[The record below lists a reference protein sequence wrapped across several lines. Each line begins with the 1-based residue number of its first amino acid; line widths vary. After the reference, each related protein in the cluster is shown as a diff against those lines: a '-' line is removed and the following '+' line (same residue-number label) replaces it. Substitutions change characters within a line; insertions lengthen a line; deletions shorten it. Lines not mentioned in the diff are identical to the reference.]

1 MLRKHSVVT
10 RLDVKEIDDLALGNQ
25 RKIMTSLG
33 QVTLL
38 SDRRTEVAVQC
49 SDCKTCRIFIVS
61 GYAVSGAIAIV
72 AAGVSYLYLSEEY

>member
-10 RLDVKEIDDLALGNQ
+10 RLDVEEIYDLVGGNQ
-25 RKIMTSLG
+25 HKIMVSRHPIFILK
-33 QVTLL
+33 
-38 SDRRTEVAVQC
+38 TEVAVQC
-49 SDCKTCRIFIVS
+49 SDYNTYCILIVS